1 MHWLRRRVVPPS
13 TTALTLG
20 SALGYEFFVGN
31 SVIAN
36 LRSVLAGWRL
46 LLALRAAL
54 GHPLLIGHPI
64 TRNSRGL
71 LLSRGSPILPLSPAL
86 CNKFLVS
93 HPIAS
98 HLRCLL
104 AGGRLLL
111 ALRPALGHPL
121 LVGHP
126 ITSRSGLVRSRCWSP
141 LLALRPPL
149 RDKFLV
155 GHSIAS
161 RRRGLLAGGRLL
173 LALGPP
179 LGDPLLVSHPVTV
192 CWLLLPGLV
201 SGLAARQ
208 RLRPSVFSGGGVAL
222 WSASCTQG
230 CHRVQV
236 SISKKLG
243 WLEAW
248 WERRHG
254 VVGLW
259 LVIFFLFWQCSRYGW
274 RHFPGLLNGWA
285 VPRARARALGP
296 SLGDPLLIR
305 HPFTGVE
312 QVGLSALVATSL
324 PRVGLPAV
332 AGLLPLLAPSG
343 NPVVVV
349 GITKLRITGLDLP
362 LGPPLGNPLLVR
374 HSNTGICCGWL
385 CVRPSGTEPIVVVR
399 GAISGQHVGG
409 TIPFLLTVLQP
420 IVVSDT
426 SSAAWVGL
434 GTGSVVGGIR
444 SGV

>member
-98 HLRCLL
+98 HLRC
-104 AGGRLLL
+104 
-111 ALRPALGHPL
+111 
-121 LVGHP
+121 
-126 ITSRSGLVRSRCWSP
+126 
-141 LLALRPPL
+141 
-149 RDKFLV
+149 
-155 GHSIAS
+155 
-161 RRRGLLAGGRLL
+161 LLAGGRLL